1 MPDQEPFI
9 IPSADPFK
17 VEATPA
23 KFGGVDAR
31 AKRPLDMSGKAV
43 SLSDHLEPVRVNI
56 ATQEN
61 TVALSDAPLSQGEQ
75 VSGPQP
81 EPKINALPVGSA
93 PHTTSRVDSKA
104 RLPADVHRPQA
115 VDGPVVQDALDTRHR
130 ERFDDPSRF
139 VRTDTKVRLPSAS
152 PLQRHQ
158 ALSTAPVETH
168 GRILIPPLAADVA
181 DSHPSVLSASSPA
194 VSSVS
199 QPGEGVVPARPD
211 GAQLAAALAALS
223 APSSLAGTPEQR
235 RQSFNQR
242 LTQILSDQQQIADDL
257 SAVEQA
263 AQLTR
268 AQIHDPPVD
277 GATPSD

>member
-9 IPSADPFK
+9 IPSSDPFK

-43 SLSDHLEPVRVNI
+43 SLSDHRESVKANAV
-56 ATQEN
+56 TQEN
-61 TVALSDAPLSQGEQ
+61 TVALPDASPSPGVQA
-75 VSGPQP
+75 SGVR
-81 EPKINALPVGSA
+81 PKPMANALAVESA
-93 PHTTSRVDSKA
+93 PHTTSMVDSKV
-104 RLPADVHRPQA
+104 RVPADVHRTQ
-115 VDGPVVQDALDTRHR
+115 DGDAPVVQDALDTRHR

-158 ALSTAPVETH
+158 AVPTAPVEIQ
-168 GRILIPPLAADVA
+168 GRILMPPLALDLA
-181 DSHPSVLSASSPA
+181 DSNPSVSSASSP
-194 VSSVS
+194 VVPSVL
-199 QPGEGVVPARPD
+199 QAGEGVVPARPE
-211 GAQLAAALAALS
+211 GAQLAVALAVLS
-223 APSSLAGTPEQR
+223 APSCVAGTPEQR

-277 GATPSD
+277 GPTPSD